1 MEAVII
7 SICRT
12 TTALVLLLI
21 VAYHFGKQIGTHKNY
36 FTFALSITLGSF
48 TANMGF
54 DLHLKF
60 IPLLLSFFTLI
71 LIYYILATIS
81 YRSVRLRKW
90 FAGKPTI
97 IIENG
102 ILLEENMKK
111 HKYTLDNLNQQL
123 RELGI
128 FNIDTVSYALLEV
141 NGKLSVLK
149 KEEYQGVLKKDL
161 AITSSQILKFPLE
174 IIMEGN
180 LITENFTEKYTLL
193 WLEKELNKKN
203 LIVKDINYAVIS
215 TSGQL
220 YIDQFD
226 DQMSPPFS

>member
-7 SICRT
+7 SIGRT
-12 TTALVLLLI
+12 TIAIVLLLM

-71 LIYYILATIS
+71 LIYFILATIS
-81 YRSVRLRKW
+81 YRSVRLRKL
-90 FAGKPTI
+90 FAGKPTV

-102 ILLEENMKK
+102 VLLEDSMKK

-128 FNIDTVSYALLEV
+128 FNIDVVSYAILEV

-161 AITSSQILKFPLE
+161 AIISSQVLKYPIE

-180 LITENFTEKYTLL
+180 IITENFTGKYNLT
-193 WLEKELNKKN
+193 WFEKELNKRN
-203 LIVKDINYAVIS
+203 LLVKDINYAVIS

-220 YIDQFD
+220 YIDQFN
-226 DQMSPPFS
+226 DQIDTPTS

>member
-1 MEAVII
+1 MEAVIT

-12 TTALVLLLI
+12 TIAIILLLS
-21 VAYHFGKQIGTHKNY
+21 VAYLFGKQIGTHKNY

-71 LIYYILATIS
+71 LFYFILATLS
-81 YRSVRLRKW
+81 FKSVRLRKW

-102 ILLEENMKK
+102 ILLETNMKK
-111 HKYTLDNLNQQL
+111 HKYTLDNLTQQL

-128 FNIDTVSYALLEV
+128 FNIGEVSYALLEV

-149 KEEYQGVLKKDL
+149 KEEYQGVNKKDL
-161 AITSSQILKFPLE
+161 AIIASQKINFPIE
-174 IIMEGN
+174 IITNGK
-180 LITENFTEKYTLL
+180 LLVENFTQKYTISWIDLELKKRNLL
-193 WLEKELNKKN
+193 VNE
-203 LIVKDINYAVIS
+203 INYAVIS
-215 TSGQL
+215 TNGQL
-220 YIDQFD
+220 YIDLFND
-226 DQMSPPFS
+226 PVNSTSN